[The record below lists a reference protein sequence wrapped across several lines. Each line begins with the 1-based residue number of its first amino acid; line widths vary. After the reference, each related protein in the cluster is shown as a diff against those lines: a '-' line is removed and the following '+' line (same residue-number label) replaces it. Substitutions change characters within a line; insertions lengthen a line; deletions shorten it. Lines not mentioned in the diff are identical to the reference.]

1 LGLILLLS
9 ITLFASACEP
19 GGDITIE
26 NLRNEEVSIYVSH
39 VREDGRTDEPTK
51 QVVVS
56 ANATKIFAKT
66 FIGENWIN
74 RIEAIDPS
82 GKVVFSHDYK
92 MADLEKISWKITI
105 PPE

>member
-1 LGLILLLS
+1 MLLFT
-9 ITLFASACEP
+9 IALFTACEP
-19 GGDITIE
+19 GGDITVE
-26 NLRNEEVSIYVSH
+26 NQHNEEVSIYSSH
-39 VREDGRTDEPTK
+39 VREDGSTDEPTK
-51 QVVVS
+51 QVTVS
-56 ANATKIFAKT
+56 ANATKTFTEI

-92 MADLEKISWKITI
+92 MSDLDKIGWKITI